1 MQRIVKEI
9 YAGPCYRAVYSSM
22 IRPKSSGRAD
32 RSDQTP
38 DFQQYLNDKLAC
50 EKLEHLLE
58 ANFTLNDLFVTTTY
72 ADEFLPPNYDAA
84 AKRLRYFFSKYRQA
98 RKARGLP
105 HDYVYVI
112 EGEHGDKR
120 MHHHMVVPAD
130 GDNASLLKSLWKYG
144 SLHIETIREFGLRPL
159 RGSPPLVLS
168 EYIRQYGE
176 EKGAGMY
183 EIDCF
188 RKVALYM
195 TKEPR
200 KTGRVRWQARMYTP
214 SKGLEKPIVIERELT
229 DSERYKLP
237 DNVVQLSAE
246 RKDNR
251 YGDFGY
257 TLGWAKKRTSL
268 NNFDLKQSINNA
280 EGRTNFEKQL
290 ATRATP

>member
-1 MQRIVKEI
+1 MKRLVKEI
-9 YAGPCYRAVYSSM
+9 YAGPCYRAVDSCG
-22 IRPKSSGRAD
+22 IRPKASGRAA
-32 RSDQTP
+32 RSEQTR

-50 EKLEHLLE
+50 ETLEHLLE
-58 ANFTLNDLFVTTTY
+58 ANFTLDDLFVTTTY

-84 AKRLRYFFSKYRQA
+84 YKRLRAFFAKYRPA
-98 RKARGLP
+98 RKALGLLP
-105 HDYVYVI
+105 HYIYVI

-130 GDNASLLKSLWKYG
+130 GDNANLIARLWTYG
-144 SLHIETIREFGLRPL
+144 SLHTETIREFGLRPL

-176 EKGAGMY
+176 EKGAGLY

-214 SKGLEKPIVIERELT
+214 SKGLDKPIVIERELT
-229 DSERYKLP
+229 DGERYTLP

-257 TLGWAKKRTSL
+257 TLGWAKKQTTL
-268 NNFDLKQSINNA
+268 NNFSLKQSINNG
-280 EGRTNFEKQL
+280 ERGT
-290 ATRATP
+290 